1 MNPSALYSILD
12 KHVPAPALV
21 YCFELWQRYPFE
33 FKLRKSRISKVGD
46 FTCHKGCVPRI
57 TINHD
62 SHPFLFLITY
72 VHEVAHLVVHQQHG
86 WKPEAHGNEWK
97 DTFRHL
103 MAPLMNTNIFPQD
116 LLEVLQEH
124 MVNPKASSFSDSRLT
139 NALRQLDEKQKSA
152 TLLSELA
159 EGSIFGLH
167 GRWFTKGKMKRTR
180 VLCRELKTKRNFL
193 VPVDV
198 PVQGAQLSLL

>member
-1 MNPSALYSILD
+1 
-12 KHVPAPALV
+12 V
-21 YCFELWQRYPFE
+21 YCFELWQRQPFE

-46 FTCHKGCVPRI
+46 FTCHKGRIPRI

-97 DTFRHL
+97 ETFRHL

-116 LLEVLQEH
+116 LLDVLHEH
-124 MVNPKASSFSDSRLT
+124 MINPKASSFSDSRLT
-139 NALRQLDEKQKSA
+139 HALRQLDEKQKSA

-159 EGSIFGLH
+159 EGTIFGLH
-167 GRWFTKGKMKRTR
+167 GRWFTKGKVKRTR
-180 VLCRELKTKRNFL
+180 VLCRELKTRRNFL

-198 PVQGAQLSLL
+198 PVDGAQLSLL

>member
-1 MNPSALYSILD
+1 MNSEKLYTILQR
-12 KHVPAPALV
+12 HVTAPALI
-21 YCFELWQRYPFE
+21 YCFELWQRHPFE

-46 FTCHKGCVPRI
+46 FTCHKGRLPRI
-57 TINHD
+57 TINQD

-86 WKPEAHGNEWK
+86 WKPEAHGKEWK
-97 DTFRHL
+97 ESFRQL
-103 MAPLMNTNIFPQD
+103 MAPLMNINIFPQN
-116 LLEVLQEH
+116 LLDVLLVH
-124 MVNPKASSFSDSRLT
+124 MINPKASSFSDSQLT
-139 NALRQLDEKQKSA
+139 HTLRQFDEKQKSA

-159 EGSIFGLH
+159 EGTIFGLH
-167 GRWFTKGKMKRTR
+167 GRWFTKGKLKRTR
-180 VLCRELKTKRNFL
+180 VLCRELRTKRNFL